1 LLRCGIASVDSKR
14 FKSWLNWFIAIC
26 ACAMLSLPG
35 VTNGFAAE
43 TKRVMILHSFGRD
56 FRPWADY
63 ARTIR
68 AELDRQS
75 PWTLSIQDHSL
86 IIGRSND
93 DNPETVFV
101 QYLSALG
108 TSRPPDLIICLGA
121 PAADFVQ
128 RHRSELFP
136 ATPMLLA
143 SVEHRRIRSERL
155 TENDAVVAVAHDF
168 PAIFDNILRLLPET
182 ETIAVINGASAN
194 EKFWL
199 GELQRETRPFESR
212 VKFQWFENTPFQ
224 TISKEAA
231 AFPPQTA
238 IFYHLMSVDA
248 AGIAYEGDTA
258 LRKLYAVANAPIFSF
273 VDAYF
278 GAEIVG
284 GPMFSVFDGSQQAAA
299 VAIRMLGGEKPG
311 EIKVPPLGYATP
323 KYDWRQLQR
332 WHIGESLLPPGSAV
346 HFRDPS
352 AWNRYRTQIVLVSLL
367 ILIQGAMIT
376 GLLHQ
381 RHRRQLA
388 EVQLRQRLT
397 ELAHANRFAIAGE
410 LTASIAHEL
419 NQPLGAIL
427 TNSET
432 LDAMLQSPAPD
443 LAELKTIAD
452 EIRRDDK
459 RASDVIR
466 HLRSLLKRYPP
477 EFNDVDFNDPVRDA
491 VEFLSVLAN
500 SRSVDLSSS
509 IAAIPLPVKG
519 NRIQLEQV
527 MLNLIINAM
536 DAMSRLPGDQRK
548 LMIATKRMEDF
559 ADVSVS
565 DSGPGIPP
573 DKLNDIFTPFFSTKE
588 KGMGIGLSIARTI
601 VEAHRGC
608 LWAEN
613 QAGRG
618 AVFHVRL
625 PLAL

>member
-1 LLRCGIASVDSKR
+1 VDSKR

>member
-1 LLRCGIASVDSKR
+1 VDSKR

-376 GLLHQ
+376 GLLHE
-381 RHRRQLA
+381 RHGRQLA

-466 HLRSLLKRYPP
+466 HLRNLLKRYPP

-601 VEAHRGC
+601 VEAHRGRI
-608 LWAEN
+608 WAEN